1 MATTAS
7 ALPRWARRVLLAVG
21 LFQLT
26 LRVGGLLLAR
36 RLDEGTPSSGRIRR
50 IKTLG
55 QVSIT
60 ADSQELEEL
69 EIDLAM
75 AGAELDLSRARPAP
89 GGADVTFRCAMAGG
103 EIVVPEHWRVA
114 WDSKGVG
121 GVAAQDPRL
130 RSNGLDP
137 VTADLRVHLR
147 AVFGGV
153 NLRVHRPDEG
163 DA

>member
-1 MATTAS
+1 MTKTRAV
-7 ALPRWARRVLLAVG
+7 LPRWALRWLVAAG
-21 LFQLT
+21 LFQLG
-26 LRVGGLLLAR
+26 LRVIGLLLAR
-36 RLDEGTPSSGRIRR
+36 RLDEGTPSSSRLRR
-50 IKTLG
+50 VKTLG

-60 ADSQELEEL
+60 ADSQELSEL
-69 EIDLAM
+69 EVDLAM

-89 GGADVTFRCAMAGG
+89 GGVDVTLRCAMAGE

-130 RSNGLDP
+130 RSDGLDP

-147 AVFGGV
+147 ALFGGV
-153 NLRVHRPDEG
+153 NLRTRHAE
-163 DA
+163 

>member
-1 MATTAS
+1 M
-7 ALPRWARRVLLAVG
+7 G

-26 LRVGGLLLAR
+26 LKLGGLLAAWR
-36 RLDEGTPSSGRIRR
+36 MDEGTPSSSRLRR
-50 IKTLG
+50 VKTMG
-55 QVSIT
+55 QVSLA
-60 ADSQELEEL
+60 ADSQELSEL
-69 EIDLAM
+69 EVDLAM

-89 GGADVTFRCAMAGG
+89 GGVDVTLRCAMAGG
-103 EIVVPEHWRVA
+103 EIVVPAHWRIA

-147 AVFGGV
+147 ALFGGV
-153 NLRVHRPDEG
+153 NLRTAAAAE
-163 DA
+163 

>member
-1 MATTAS
+1 M
-7 ALPRWARRVLLAVG
+7 G

-26 LRVGGLLLAR
+26 LRLAGLLLAS
-36 RLDEGTPSSGRIRR
+36 RLDEGTPSSSRLRR
-50 IKTLG
+50 VKTLG
-55 QVSIT
+55 QVSLV
-60 ADSQELEEL
+60 ADSQELDQLEL
-69 EIDLAM
+69 DLAM
-75 AGAELDLSRARPAP
+75 AGAELDLSGARPAP
-89 GGADVTFRCAMAGG
+89 GGVDVTLRCAMAGG

-147 AVFGGV
+147 ALFGGV
-153 NLRVHRPDEG
+153 NLRVRRAE
-163 DA
+163 

>member
-1 MATTAS
+1 MPTTPS
-7 ALPRWARRVLLAVG
+7 VLRRARRLLLAVG

-26 LRVGGLLLAR
+26 LRLVGQVLAR
-36 RLDEGTPSSGRIRR
+36 RLDEGTPSSSRLRR
-50 IKTLG
+50 VKTLG
-55 QVSIT
+55 QVSLA
-60 ADSQELEEL
+60 ADSQELDEL
-69 EIDLAM
+69 ELDLAM
-75 AGAELDLSRARPAP
+75 AGAELGLSGARPAP
-89 GGADVTFRCAMAGG
+89 GGVDVTLRCAMAGG

-114 WDSKGVG
+114 WDSKGIG

-153 NLRVHRPDEG
+153 NLRVPRSS
-163 DA
+163 